1 MGIHR
6 EGILVSQTRL
16 QKINERFR
24 EELSEM
30 LIREISDPRLTGISV
45 TEVQIDRE
53 LAYANIYVSALEGVE
68 RSEEILQALKHA
80 QGFLRR
86 ELARRVELRTF
97 PRLRFHWDPTFE
109 RAEKIERLIASLHS
123 DDASAD
129 SVPRDK
135 ESSKLNKTNDEM
147 DLNE

>member
-1 MGIHR
+1 M
-6 EGILVSQTRL
+6 VSQTRL
-16 QKINERFR
+16 RKINERFR

-30 LIREISDPRLTGISV
+30 LIREISDPRLSGISV

-53 LAYANIYVSALEGVE
+53 LAYANIYVSALEGAE
-68 RSEEILQALKHA
+68 RSKEVLQALKHA

-86 ELARRVELRTF
+86 ELAHRVELRTF

-123 DDASAD
+123 EDAQVD
-129 SVPRDK
+129 SEPGENK
-135 ESSKLNKTNDEM
+135 LSESNNNHDEM

>member
-1 MGIHR
+1 M
-6 EGILVSQTRL
+6 VSQTRL

-30 LIREISDPRLTGISV
+30 LIREISDPRLTGVSV
-45 TEVQIDRE
+45 TDVQIDRE

-68 RSEEILQALKHA
+68 RSEEVLQALKHA

-86 ELARRVELRTF
+86 ELAHRVELRTF

-109 RAEKIERLIASLHS
+109 RAEKIERLIASLHREDVQEDS
-123 DDASAD
+123 DQGRIM
-129 SVPRDK
+129 PNQITYTMK
-135 ESSKLNKTNDEM
+135 WI
-147 DLNE
+147 